1 MTTQRTIVSMQ
12 ANDLLAEFKRHIRMT
27 SDDLDA
33 ELYSKLMAA
42 VRHAEHHIG
51 KVIIRSQFVVEGPF
65 TVSLSLKVPNIDVES
80 LEVDGT
86 AVTDYTVNGRTLS
99 VGSGVSGSTM
109 ELVYTAGYN
118 CIPADMK
125 AAILMHATS
134 LFNNPADPVE
144 VLTKASQNLLRPYRS
159 WGLDDG
165 EQD

>member
-1 MTTQRTIVSMQ
+1 MTERTPADLS
-12 ANDLLAEFKRHIRMT
+12 ANGLLQEFKRHIRMT

-33 ELYSKLMAA
+33 ELNAKLLAA

-51 KVIIRSQFVVEGPF
+51 KVILRSEFVTTVPF
-65 TVSLSLKVPNIDVES
+65 ASTLTLKTPGIVVES

-86 AVTDYTVNGRTLS
+86 EVTGYGLDGRVLS
-99 VGSGVSGSTM
+99 VPQGVSGEQMTVTY
-109 ELVYTAGYN
+109 EAGYE
-118 CIPADMK
+118 CIPDDMK
-125 AAILMHATS
+125 AAILMHAAS
-134 LFNNPADPVE
+134 LFNNPTDSVE

>member
-1 MTTQRTIVSMQ
+1 MTERTFVSM
-12 ANDLLAEFKRHIRMT
+12 AATGLLQEFKRHIRMT

-51 KVIIRSQFVVEGPF
+51 KVILRSEFVTTVPF
-65 TVSLSLKVPNIDVES
+65 ASTIILKVPIIEVES
-80 LEVDGT
+80 LEVDGAEIT
-86 AVTDYTVNGRTLS
+86 GWSVNGRTFN
-99 VGSGVSGSTM
+99 VPQGASGQQMTVT
-109 ELVYTAGYN
+109 YIAGYE

-125 AAILMHATS
+125 AAILMHAAS
-134 LFNNPADPVE
+134 LFNNPTDSVE

-159 WGLDDG
+159 WGLDNG

>member
-1 MTTQRTIVSMQ
+1 MTERTFVSMS
-12 ANDLLAEFKRHIRMT
+12 ANGLLQEFKRHIRMT

-33 ELYSKLMAA
+33 ELYAKLLAA

-51 KVIIRSQFVVEGPF
+51 KVILRSEFVETVPF
-65 TVSLSLKVPNIDVES
+65 ASSYVLKVPNPVVES

-86 AVTDYTVNGRTLS
+86 EVTGYGLDGRVLS
-99 VGSGVSGSTM
+99 VPQGVSGEQMTVTY
-109 ELVYTAGYN
+109 EAGYE
-118 CIPADMK
+118 CIPDDMK
-125 AAILMHATS
+125 AAILMHAAS
-134 LFNNPADPVE
+134 LFNNPTDSVE